1 MAILAPHKSRPEEVT
16 APRKTGINPRAAQ
29 TNLKRE
35 SKMFLFRKCEVIGGA
50 LVVGLLVVSC
60 GGGSSSAGG
69 GGGNGGSAGGS
80 YSWSVST
87 ESSGNLVTCVNYT
100 NQKVS
105 AAQAM
110 TTVQGGTVSAD
121 PCPAMADMVGVCSGV
136 DAGGNDFQQVYYNY
150 SGLTGDT
157 LTAAVQNLMLGC
169 TGIGGTWTTTYNGLF
184 SPSTAGGAAG
194 GGGTSGGGGGGAGG
208 STGAC
213 AQLLACCN
221 VASSAYKTACMAA
234 YTATEP
240 DNTSCSSA
248 YAGIRAAFCPS
259 H

>member
-1 MAILAPHKSRPEEVT
+1 
-16 APRKTGINPRAAQ
+16 
-29 TNLKRE
+29 
-35 SKMFLFRKCEVIGGA
+35 MFLFRKCEVIGGA